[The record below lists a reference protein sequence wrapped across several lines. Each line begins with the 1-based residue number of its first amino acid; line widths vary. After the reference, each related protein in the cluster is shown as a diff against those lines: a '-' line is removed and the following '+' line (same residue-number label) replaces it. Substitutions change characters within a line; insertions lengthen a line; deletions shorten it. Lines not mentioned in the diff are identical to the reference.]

1 MNRCYSEALVMP
13 SNYAGID
20 RNEMMDVE
28 GGKLSYAEC
37 TLNFAPAYLTKAG
50 ALAAAE
56 GFAGK
61 VLWDDKVYTKERLAA
76 EIFTHALAYAVCYG
90 PANVKLP
97 FNIGNIISLASYVI
111 ADHANPINLG
121 GDNFV
126 EESCF
131 YACWVYAK

>member
-90 PANVKLP
+90 PANVQLP